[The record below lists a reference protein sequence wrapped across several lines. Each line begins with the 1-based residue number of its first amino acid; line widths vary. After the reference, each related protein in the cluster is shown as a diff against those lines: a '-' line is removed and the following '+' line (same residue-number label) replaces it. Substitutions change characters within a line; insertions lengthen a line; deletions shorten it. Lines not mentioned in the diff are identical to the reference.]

1 MAWETMSANLAII
14 TPSNNYSL
22 FESILSAVRMGLKG
36 ACAECWRVIIQSQL
50 NKHAKLVTKE
60 ITRVPNFFAIAPAP
74 NQITERA
81 LEEK

>member
-1 MAWETMSANLAII
+1 
-14 TPSNNYSL
+14 
-22 FESILSAVRMGLKG
+22 
-36 ACAECWRVIIQSQL
+36 
-50 NKHAKLVTKE
+50 LVTKE